1 MLDLANESAFAR
13 LRSPVSGN
21 GVTATERIGL
31 AMATVMVRRG
41 NGTELSDAVRSLFGV
56 ALPAGAKWVAQDGVA
71 FLGTGPGKWLA
82 ISDAN
87 GAAFVQTL
95 ETKLQGLASVV
106 EQSGGLGVLRLAGPN
121 LFETLAKGVQIDLA
135 PDMFL
140 AGSVAVTSIAHIG
153 ITLWKVDDAP
163 TIDIA
168 VARSLCGS
176 LQHWLEMSASS
187 HSLSRRYRPE

>member
-1 MLDLANESAFAR
+1 

-31 AMATVMVRRG
+31 AIATVMVRRG
-41 NGTELSDAVRSLFGV
+41 KRAELSNAVRSLFGI
-56 ALPAGAKWVAQDGVA
+56 ALPAGADWVSEDGVA
-71 FLGTGPGKWLA
+71 FLGIGPGKWLA

-95 ETKLQGLASVV
+95 ETRLQGLASVV
-106 EQSGGLGVLRLAGPN
+106 EQSGGIGVLRLAGPN
-121 LFETLAKGVQIDLA
+121 LFDALVKGVQIDVA
-135 PDMFL
+135 PDKFPV
-140 AGSVAVTSIAHIG
+140 GSVAVTSIAHIG

-168 VARSLCGS
+168 VARSLSGS
-176 LQHWLEMSASS
+176 FQHWLEMSASA
-187 HSLSRRYRPE
+187 HSLSTRHRPD